1 MNGAGGT
8 SGGLGK
14 FFLGAA
20 MVVAGGY
27 LLLTRVTV
35 TSGMWMFGGY
45 NAFGLSMIPLLAGIA
60 FLFFNGRSVIGWLL
74 TVAGAL
80 IIVVGI
86 ISNMQIYFRPSS
98 LFDTLIILGLMA
110 GGIGLVAKSLQ
121 EPAPKDDRAP
131 TR

>member
-45 NAFGLSMIPLLAGIA
+45 NAFGLSLIPLLAGIA